1 MQTRSD
7 GWKRKGK
14 KLTVGARVPV
24 VGGKVAVLATM
35 RTAFGGFPETTE
47 CTTACS
53 VRR

>member
-24 VGGKVAVLATM
+24 VGGEVTVLATM
-35 RTAFGGFPETTE
+35 GPAFGGFLETIE
-47 CTTACS
+47 CTTTCS